1 MNIINQKHINS
12 IVTDINQTNAEVK
25 SLQKKI
31 IPMLLKLSDFIQS
44 LNKEE
49 LSGFSIKIYNDVL
62 FIDFSDPEIPGL

>member
-62 FIDFSDPEIPGL
+62 FIDFADPEIPGL